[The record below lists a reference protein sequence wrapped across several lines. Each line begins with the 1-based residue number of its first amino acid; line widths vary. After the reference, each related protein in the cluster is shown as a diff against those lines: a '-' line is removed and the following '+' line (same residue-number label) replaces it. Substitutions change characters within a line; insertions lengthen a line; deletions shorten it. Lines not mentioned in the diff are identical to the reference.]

1 VGDGPRNQ
9 EAPRTELSGFSPNVE
24 AIAHYDPDLVVASD
38 DLAGVVDDLTS
49 AEVIA
54 QLTGGVSPLSER
66 EAAIL

>member
-1 VGDGPRNQ
+1 
-9 EAPRTELSGFSPNVE
+9 
-24 AIAHYDPDLVVASD
+24 VVASD